1 MKLKCEKCEKIWQG
15 GIDKKG
21 NYIIRL
27 INATE
32 LLKSPKEFLDKD
44 NICHYCGGKLI
55 PVKN

>member
-1 MKLKCEKCEKIWQG
+1 MKLKCEKIWQG